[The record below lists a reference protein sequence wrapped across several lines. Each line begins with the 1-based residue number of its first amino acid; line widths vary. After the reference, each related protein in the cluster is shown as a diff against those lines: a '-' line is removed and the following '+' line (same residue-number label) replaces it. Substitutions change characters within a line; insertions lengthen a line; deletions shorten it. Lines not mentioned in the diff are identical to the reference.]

1 MLDFKKQADG
11 IFKAEGYTLKYN
23 PLDKTWLVKQG
34 TKILASKVKGFA
46 LAQETANNHFKEFAP
61 ATKVIEAEIVAENK
75 IAKKASIGKVYLDHA
90 NENEKKDTNT
100 MATITKTK
108 TAKTVPTAKAAAEIT
123 PAELTAKP
131 AVKITTRKT
140 AAPAK
145 PKTPAAFPEFEKWLE
160 TSGVELKP
168 VPKTG
173 MKKAGIEAENK
184 KTLQGAKLKFGRERA
199 AYNRENGLTAE
210 IVKPAASISAAEKEV
225 PAKSK
230 TVAAKIEK
238 PTEPKTDGR
247 ATRHGDTFHKFG
259 TVPTD
264 LEYSIA
270 QLDNARCSKA
280 YNVIHCRKHPFSETA
295 KNSYLANVERCYVSE
310 EKVYNESLDAG
321 TALPKNMYFEYF
333 NKKGVPVELIREPKE
348 GLSVLDGHTIEGF
361 GRLKLGAGIKLPVVL
376 RSVPAKK

>member
-1 MLDFKKQADG
+1 MAKGLRCNVMLLNGNFRKCA
-11 IFKAEGYTLKYN
+11 L
-23 PLDKTWLVKQG
+23 LVRQS
-34 TKILASKVKGFA
+34 T
-46 LAQETANNHFKEFAP
+46 
-61 ATKVIEAEIVAENK
+61 
-75 IAKKASIGKVYLDHA
+75 
-90 NENEKKDTNT
+90 
-100 MATITKTK
+100 
-108 TAKTVPTAKAAAEIT
+108 
-123 PAELTAKP
+123 
-131 AVKITTRKT
+131 VKITTRKT
-140 AAPAK
+140 AAAPAK

-160 TSGVELKP
+160 SSGVELKP
-168 VPKTG
+168 VPKSG
-173 MKKAGIEAENK
+173 MKKAGIEADNK

-210 IVKPAASISAAEKEV
+210 ITAKPAVSVPAAEKEV

-230 TVAAKIEK
+230 TVAAKTEK
-238 PTEPKTDGR
+238 ATEPKTDGR
-247 ATRHGDTFHKFG
+247 ATRHGDAFHKFG

-264 LEYSIA
+264 LEYAIA

-280 YNVIHCRKHPFSETA
+280 YNVIHSRKHPFSETA

-376 RSVPAKK
+376 RTVPARK